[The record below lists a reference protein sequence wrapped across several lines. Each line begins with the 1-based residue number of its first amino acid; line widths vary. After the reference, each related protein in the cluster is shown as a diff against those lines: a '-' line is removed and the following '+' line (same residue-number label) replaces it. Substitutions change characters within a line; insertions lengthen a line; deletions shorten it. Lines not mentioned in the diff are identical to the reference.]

1 MAADL
6 YGSDEED
13 APGADGEDEDT
24 DDDAILAG
32 VLDSDDEEEEEEDE
46 KNARTTGRKGSDKG
60 DGVVVDALAL
70 QDAIVS
76 LNETLESKGSKKTL
90 KEKRKEKKAA
100 GGGAEEHEESN
111 ASKKGQKGGKGA
123 VSTVSSGAHKK
134 TGVVYLGRIPHGF
147 YEKEM
152 KAYFS
157 QFGDVLRLRLSRN
170 KKTGA
175 SKHYAFIEFPSPE
188 IAKIVAETMQG
199 YLLFNH
205 ILQCKV
211 VAPESLHPETF
222 KGHDRRFKVMP
233 WNKMERQRVNR
244 ELTAKDV
251 EVRTKRLLS
260 KEVKKRQQL
269 KDIGIDYE

>member
-1 MAADL
+1 MQEAAKK
-6 YGSDEED
+6 S
-13 APGADGEDEDT
+13 ADQ
-24 DDDAILAG
+24 
-32 VLDSDDEEEEEEDE
+32 
-46 KNARTTGRKGSDKG
+46 
-60 DGVVVDALAL
+60 GVVVDALAL

-76 LNETLESKGSKKTL
+76 LNETLGSKGSKKTL
-90 KEKRKEKKAA
+90 KEKRKEKKAS
-100 GGGAEEHEESN
+100 GGGVDEQEESN
-111 ASKKGQKGGKGA
+111 ASKKGKKGEKA
-123 VSTVSSGAHKK
+123 ATSIISTGTNKK

-170 KKTGA
+170 KRTGA

-211 VAPESLHPETF
+211 VAPEHLHPDTF

-244 ELTAKDV
+244 MLTAKDV
-251 EVRTKRLLS
+251 EARTTRLLS
-260 KEVKKRQQL
+260 KEAKKRQKL
-269 KDIGIDYE
+269 KDLGIEYE